1 MPEGVDPNLLQ
12 DFLTEAGELI
22 ETLDADLV
30 KLEAEPRS
38 QALLDQIFRALHTIK
53 GAASFLNMEAVT
65 TFAHAAEDA
74 LNRLRKG
81 ELSVDQRV
89 MDVMLRSVDV
99 LRGQLGSLGE
109 GEEPAKGPEDLIE
122 QLHAIT
128 AMIPGAT
135 PPARSEPKVPATP
148 ALATQ
153 APATPAAAAAPKK
166 PGPVDLAADA
176 ASTELKLSPE
186 KADVLT
192 FMVSDLLESTRQVDA
207 AVESL
212 RAAATRGEGAARLRE
227 IADSMQP
234 TADYYGFAFLN
245 RLVSIVAAGGAAL
258 GQGAD
263 RVVGE
268 ACVRLLAVQRLL
280 VAYADGLGNGRE
292 LSWPIDTLEQRFG
305 DLCCGQELD
314 AALMGAHGGG
324 VDAVLRLDGV
334 VSGGVVAA
342 DASAGTPSSVAAAS
356 ASEPGDTPGEHPT
369 VPEPADKAG
378 EEQAGRE
385 GEKGAANAAAHAEQT
400 VRVEVSRL
408 EALLNL
414 VGEMVLTKNQILG
427 QTRVLRDHGLPH
439 DVMENFAGVVS
450 DLDRL
455 TAELQVGVMRT
466 RMQPLSKLFGRYP
479 RIIRD
484 LARKTGK
491 NVHLEITGGDTEV
504 DKSVLELLGD
514 PLVHMLRNSVDHG
527 LEGPDG
533 RASAGKPAT
542 GTIELSAEHQGGH
555 VRVMIRDDGRGIDRE
570 RVATKAIERGM
581 VTADAAAS
589 MSDSDVFRFIFA
601 PGLSTADQV
610 SDLSGRGVGMDVV
623 QTNIAKLGGTI
634 NVSSVKGRGTTIEIT
649 IPLTVAIMRA
659 MMVGVG
665 AHDYA
670 VPVMSIHEI
679 VKPEASSLHSV
690 ASRPVMRLRE
700 SVLPLIDLRE
710 TLVEA
715 KGAPGQGF
723 AVVIGVGSE
732 RAGLIVDRLVGQ
744 QEVVIK
750 PLDDTYAHGGPFS
763 GATIRE
769 DGNVSLILDV
779 VKLVRSAQAGG
790 KPQG

>member
-1 MPEGVDPNLLQ
+1 MPEGVDPNLVQ

-22 ETLDADLV
+22 ESLDADLV

-53 GAASFLNMEAVT
+53 GAASFLNMGAVT

-81 ELSVDQRV
+81 EVAVDQKV

-128 AMIPGAT
+128 ALIPGA
-135 PPARSEPKVPATP
+135 VPEVKA
-148 ALATQ
+148 
-153 APATPAAAAAPKK
+153 APAGVTPTAAPAPAK
-166 PGPVDLAADA
+166 PAGPVDLGGC
-176 ASTELKLSPE
+176 ASGTELKLSPE
-186 KADVLT
+186 KADVLS
-192 FMVSDLLESTRQVDA
+192 FMVSDLLESTKQLA
-207 AVESL
+207 PAVESL
-212 RAAATRGEGAARLRE
+212 RNASTRGEGAARLRE
-227 IADSMQP
+227 AADSMQP
-234 TADYYGFAFLN
+234 TADYYGFVFLN
-245 RLVSIVAAGGAAL
+245 RLVSLVAAGGAAL

-263 RVVGE
+263 RVIEE

-280 VAYADGLGNGRE
+280 VAYAEGLGGGRE
-292 LSWPIDTLEQRFG
+292 LSWPIETLEQRFG
-305 DLCCGQELD
+305 DLCCGQGLD
-314 AALMGAHGGG
+314 AGLMGAHAGS
-324 VDAVLRLDGV
+324 VDAVLALDGV
-334 VSGGVVAA
+334 VPGGVGAVNA
-342 DASAGTPSSVAAAS
+342 VAAA
-356 ASEPGDTPGEHPT
+356 ANAGPAETRDTPGEHPT
-369 VPEPADKAG
+369 APEPADKAG
-378 EEQAGRE
+378 EESAAGA
-385 GEKGAANAAAHAEQT
+385 GEKGAAGNAAHAEQT

-408 EALLNL
+408 ETLLNL

-439 DVMENFAGVVS
+439 DVMENFSGVVS

-527 LEGPDG
+527 LEGPEG
-533 RASAGKPAT
+533 RASSGKPAT
-542 GTIELSAEHQGGH
+542 GTIELAAEHQGGH
-555 VRVMIRDDGRGIDRE
+555 VRVTIRDDGRGIDRE
-570 RVATKAIERGM
+570 KVASKAVERGM
-581 VTADAAAS
+581 VAQDAVAA

-601 PGLSTADQV
+601 PGLSTAEAV

-634 NVSSVKGRGTTIEIT
+634 NISSAKGKGTTIEIT

-679 VKPEASSLHSV
+679 VKPEASSVHSV

-700 SVLPLIDLRE
+700 SVLPLIDMRE
-710 TLVEA
+710 VLVES
-715 KGAPGQGF
+715 KGESSSGF
-723 AVVIGVGSE
+723 AVVIGVGAE

-790 KPQG
+790 RSQG